1 MTLDQLKSL
10 KVGQIVKYTNDVDA
24 LNVEYYRKIY
34 MLSDCIV
41 FTALNKSELYT
52 IHFNDPDI
60 NHIASMLTID
70 QPLRDKVLEPQRQLE
85 RELRLIEAK
94 IRDAE
99 FDLRTVMRETEFMY
113 KIHGSLSG
121 LMQEEIIKAT
131 EVLTNLRH
139 QRNELIEKI

>member
-10 KVGQIVKYTNDVDA
+10 KVGQVVKYTD
-24 LNVEYYRKIY
+24 
-34 MLSDCIV
+34 S
-41 FTALNKSELYT
+41 
-52 IHFNDPDI
+52 NDPLNIGYWEVIDI
-60 NHIASMLTID
+60 DTYGIGLKQGNITTIIQFYEQDIQHTASMLTID
-70 QPLRDKVLEPQRQLE
+70 RPLMDKVLDPKKQLE
-85 RELRLIEAK
+85 RELRLVEAK